1 MFEKEFNKEKYN
13 KLILNILSKRMS
25 KLFTNINND
34 LSNTLNLK
42 RYLNKK
48 TINLSLSKRA
58 KKEFALKY
66 RDVGIIDWEK

>member
-1 MFEKEFNKEKYN
+1 MEEQQNLFEKEFNKEKYN

-42 RYLNKK
+42 D
-48 TINLSLSKRA
+48 T
-58 KKEFALKY
+58 
-66 RDVGIIDWEK
+66 